1 MSSDAV
7 AYRSR
12 ARTTLPSVPARIRPT
27 AVATACSQSG
37 AGRLPSCQRTSAGGM
52 SGQAGR
58 SESAGSP
65 IVVSQARPERRPST
79 ALGTTRT
86 EPSQVGSKVKLP
98 KATGPEPGR
107 ATGFAQPLLAGR
119 EPVLAGRQRD
129 PGSLTPA
136 DQPFAMTDP
145 GQCGGFGEPA
155 HQAAGVGY
163 GDGADGQPFRCRL
176 ALVTAAGFHACQLYV
191 AATAAQV
198 PGSARACR
206 ALPRP
211 AGDHIPGRGRHR
223 RARVAGSD
231 SY

>member
-1 MSSDAV
+1 MPAHLGRRDERTGRAERVGGVADRGEPGPPGAAAEHRTGDHQDGAV
-7 AYRSR
+7 ASGVEGE
-12 ARTTLPSVPARIRPT
+12 AAKGDRP
-27 AVATACSQSG
+27 G
-37 AGRLPSCQRTSAGGM
+37 AGQGDRVLDRGAIEQ
-52 SGQAGR
+52 
-58 SESAGSP
+58 
-65 IVVSQARPERRPST
+65 
-79 ALGTTRT
+79 
-86 EPSQVGSKVKLP
+86 
-98 KATGPEPGR
+98 
-107 ATGFAQPLLAGR
+107 FAQPLLAGR
-119 EPVLAGRQRD
+119 EHVLAGRQRD
-129 PGSLTPA
+129 PGRLTPA
-136 DQPFAMTDP
+136 DQPFAVTDP
-145 GQCGGFGEPA
+145 GQRGGFGEPA
-155 HQAAGVGY
+155 HQAARIGY